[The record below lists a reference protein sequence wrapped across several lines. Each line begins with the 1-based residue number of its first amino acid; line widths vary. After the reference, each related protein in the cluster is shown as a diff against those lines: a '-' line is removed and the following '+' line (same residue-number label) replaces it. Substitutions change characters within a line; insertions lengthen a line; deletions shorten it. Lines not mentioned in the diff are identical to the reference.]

1 MGNRDPG
8 RALAQQEHG
17 QSSRMRRV
25 ALFRSSAVLCVCGL
39 SQELEVGLAAC
50 GALLFRSLLAQQLH
64 YVHEWV
70 KSNLTEVRYY
80 ATYIQRVY

>member
-1 MGNRDPG
+1 LFNAQCLDTLPPS
-8 RALAQQEHG
+8 LA
-17 QSSRMRRV
+17 
-25 ALFRSSAVLCVCGL
+25 ACVCGL

-70 KSNLTEVRYY
+70 KSNRTEVRFY
-80 ATYIQRVY
+80 ATYIQRVF